1 MCLAIPGSIEAID
14 PSGRLATAEVMGVRR
29 EVSIDLIADENPQV
43 GDWIL
48 IHVGFAMSLISA
60 DDAAEQLRLLAALR
74 WEEEAREEAEG
85 YGGAGGGGA

>member
-60 DDAAEQLRLLAALR
+60 DDARPQDAQAFPVHRHHGRVHLVRAAF
-74 WEEEAREEAEG
+74 
-85 YGGAGGGGA
+85 AG